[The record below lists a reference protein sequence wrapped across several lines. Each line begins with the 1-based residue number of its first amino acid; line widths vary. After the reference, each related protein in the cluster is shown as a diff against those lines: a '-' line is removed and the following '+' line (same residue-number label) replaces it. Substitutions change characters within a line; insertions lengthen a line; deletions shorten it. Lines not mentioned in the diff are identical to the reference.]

1 MADATGPVG
10 PAPAARRP
18 AKVPPAIRPGD
29 TDDVLEG
36 ERLTRISVWGLLL
49 SLALALFIFLYWTA
63 EPSRM
68 ASTTA
73 KFAKDSI
80 DRGAQY
86 FALPTNPITG
96 ATNTRGVG
104 CARCHGNDAH
114 GGDVT
119 YFNSLTNSQATAHAP
134 DLTTVFNRYTLKPV
148 VGYKTPR
155 AFIMDT
161 IERGRTNGQL
171 GDGDDMP
178 TWGQLYGGPL
188 TDQQI
193 NDIIDWLQTQQRTVA
208 QATSSP

>member
-1 MADATGPVG
+1 MADVTGPV
-10 PAPAARRP
+10 PPARRP

-63 EPSRM
+63 EPTRM
-68 ASTTA
+68 TATTK
-73 KFAKDSI
+73 KFANDAI
-80 DRGAQY
+80 TRGEQY
-86 FALPTNPITG
+86 FALPTNPQTG

-104 CARCHGNDAH
+104 CARCHGNDAK

-134 DLTTVFNRYTLKPV
+134 DLTTVFNRYVIHPQI
-148 VGYKTPR
+148 GYKTPR
-155 AFIMDT
+155 DFILAT
-161 IERGRTNGQL
+161 IQRGRTNGQL

-178 TWGQLYGGPL
+178 TWGQVYGGPL

-193 NDIIDWLQTQQRTVA
+193 SDVIDWLQTIQKPV
-208 QATSSP
+208 SSS

>member
-1 MADATGPVG
+1 MSQEPEKV
-10 PAPAARRP
+10 APAL
-18 AKVPPAIRPGD
+18 RPGD

-36 ERLTRISVWGLLL
+36 PRLTRISVWGLLL

-68 ASTTA
+68 KNTTV
-73 KFAKDSI
+73 KFQHDSI
-80 DRGAQY
+80 DRGKSY
-86 FALPTNPITG
+86 FALPTDPVTG
-96 ATNTRGVG
+96 KTNTRGIG

-119 YFNSLTNSQATAHAP
+119 YSDSQTNTQQKGHAP
-134 DLTTVFNRYTLKPV
+134 DLTEVFNKYTLHPQ

-155 AFIMDT
+155 DYIMAT
-161 IERGRTNGQL
+161 IERGRTNSQL

-178 TWGQLYGGPL
+178 TWGQMYGGPL

-193 NDIIDWLQTQQRTVA
+193 NDVIDWLQTIQRQIPTGA
-208 QATSSP
+208 AS